1 MTQGHLTT
9 CPEGNP
15 NKYTTWK
22 QNWLLQH
29 QNCDLRTRTQWWV
42 TKMKAGCGERLDRV
56 SSCTVTVTGYIGQDV
71 TLPCSYDVQAN
82 GVLGFC
88 WGHGQVPRSKCS
100 NTILSSDHGDVTFRE
115 SPRYQLLSQVMQG
128 DVSLTIVKA
137 QKTDS
142 GVYGCR
148 VEIPGLFNDQK
159 INVHLTMEEAPV
171 EELGIQSSTEAVT
184 VTVSEGSKIAKIQ
197 SATSQV
203 NFSLHE
209 IFKRLLEAENIGRIA
224 VIFFLTIILIL
235 ILIIRRKVLMKR
247 TTPQQLNIIAAENIY
262 EIIPMTK

>member
-15 NKYTTWK
+15 NKYTVSLTWK

-184 VTVSEGSKIAKIQ
+184 VTVSE
-197 SATSQV
+197 
-203 NFSLHE
+203 
-209 IFKRLLEAENIGRIA
+209 EAENIGRIA

>member
-15 NKYTTWK
+15 NKYTVSLTWK

-115 SPRYQLLSQVMQG
+115 SP
-128 DVSLTIVKA
+128 
-137 QKTDS
+137 
-142 GVYGCR
+142 R